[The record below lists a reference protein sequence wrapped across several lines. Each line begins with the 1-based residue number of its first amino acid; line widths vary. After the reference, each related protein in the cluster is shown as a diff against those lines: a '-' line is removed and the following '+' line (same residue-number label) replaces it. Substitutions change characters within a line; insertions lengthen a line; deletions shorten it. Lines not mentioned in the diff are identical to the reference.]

1 MKRCSWVLPLLLV
14 LACAFTLRAQQPPE
28 KPPET
33 PPAAQAAP
41 ATPAPPA
48 TPAATA
54 APAVAAPTG
63 EKVIVYVYRSKR
75 YAGSALEPSVYVDDK
90 EVARMDNGRCF
101 AVKLTPG
108 PHSIRSNDKAS
119 GIEMPFEAGQ
129 KYFVRVD
136 LITGFWKGH
145 GGITLVAN
153 GQAEYEIK
161 KTKPLGADKIH
172 DHEMV
177 SVEGLPPGGEEKPGT
192 KPEAKP

>member
-1 MKRCSWVLPLLLV
+1 MKRCSWVLPLV
-14 LACAFTLRAQQPPE
+14 MFLACAFTLRAQQPPE
-28 KPPET
+28 KPPEAPPT
-33 PPAAQAAP
+33 PQAAP
-41 ATPAPPA
+41 ATPTTPV
-48 TPAATA
+48 TPAVT
-54 APAVAAPTG
+54 APTG

-101 AVKLTPG
+101 AIKLTPG

-119 GIEMPFEAGQ
+119 GVEMPFEAGQ

-153 GQAEYEIK
+153 GQAEYEIR
-161 KTKPLGADKIH
+161 KTKALGADKVR

-177 SVEGLPPGGEEKPGT
+177 SIEGLPPGGELKPGT